1 MNRGPRALLAS
12 LTASALLAA
21 CTERPKPTPVASASA
36 AAGVA
41 PPARAVWAPAE
52 RDEAIAAGRAVLE
65 KHECTRCHKIDDLKE
80 AARPLACTS
89 CHVFL
94 TGLRPGER
102 QYKAIADKYGE
113 DVMKRYQRNITHLV
127 GSPDLTMIA
136 RRVRP
141 SFLSAFLTEPFDLR
155 PALDESMI
163 RHALSPGD
171 VKAVVRYFAARAD
184 APDPATTPAAPLPA
198 AEPAKVDAGRR
209 LFLTRG
215 CAACHTFG
223 NLDTGTS
230 PDALKKGGLAA
241 ALAPNLRFVR
251 ERVRAD
257 ALVPWMLEPQ
267 KLAPGTL
274 MPAMG
279 LTPSDAEALSQFLLH
294 GDPALLPPV
303 EPVEPPPPK
312 VLAEQVSWET
322 VKEEV
327 LGKVCV
333 HCHMNDHEKDPG
345 PGNKGGLGY
354 AGIGLRMR
362 TYEALVSGAL
372 GPDGKRWSV
381 LEKRPGEA
389 SPRLVAAMLERRREE
404 ARDHVAALADRPR
417 PAYPKTLGMPLG
429 LPSMT
434 DREISLVAT
443 WIAQGCP
450 GPRAVTGKPG
460 VDDGYLVPDGPIKKN
475 KGCEVRPPDSKRPT
489 WAVDAAKP

>member
-1 MNRGPRALLAS
+1 MNRGLCALLGPLAVSALLAS
-12 LTASALLAA
+12 
-21 CTERPKPTPVASASA
+21 CTERPKPSPVTSASA
-36 AAGVA
+36 AASAG
-41 PPARAVWAPAE
+41 PPPAVWAPAA
-52 RDEAIAAGRAVLE
+52 RDEALASGRAVLE
-65 KHECTRCHKIDDLKE
+65 KHECVRCHKIDDLKE

-94 TGLRPGER
+94 TGLRPEDR
-102 QYKAIADKYGE
+102 QYKSIADKYG
-113 DVMKRYQRNITHLV
+113 DAVMKRYQRNIKHLV
-127 GSPDLTMIA
+127 GAPDLTMIA

-155 PALDESMI
+155 PTLEESMI
-163 RHALSPGD
+163 RHALSPAE

-184 APDPATTPAAPLPA
+184 APEPSTTPDAALPPADPRRVA
-198 AEPAKVDAGRR
+198 AGQA
-209 LFLTRG
+209 LFLSRG

-223 NLDTGTS
+223 NLETGVTAE
-230 PDALKKGGLAA
+230 ALKKAGLAA

-251 ERVRAD
+251 ERTRLD
-257 ALVPWMLEPQ
+257 ALVPWMMEPN
-267 KLAPGTL
+267 KIAPGTL
-274 MPAMG
+274 MPTLG
-279 LTPSDAEALSQFLLH
+279 LTRAEAEDLSQFLLH
-294 GDPALLPPV
+294 GDPKLLPAA
-303 EPVEPPPPK
+303 PPIEVAAPK
-312 VLAEQVSWET
+312 VLTERVTWEV

-354 AGIGLRMR
+354 PGVGLRMR
-362 TYEALVSGAL
+362 TYETLVSGAL

-381 LEKRPGEA
+381 LERRAGEA
-389 SPRLVAAMLERRREE
+389 LPRLLSAMLDRRHEE
-404 ARDHVAALADRPR
+404 ARDQVPAFADRPR
-417 PAYPKTLGMPLG
+417 PPYPKALGMPLG

-434 DREISLVAT
+434 EREVSLVAT

-450 GPRAVTGKPG
+450 GPKRVTGMVG

-475 KGCEVRPPDSKRPT
+475 KGCEVRAPESKRPA